1 MADLFPETKLPRK
14 RPQKLM
20 HVYDAGHDGMVR
32 MECGHC
38 GHDDGWK
45 MYPDKS
51 VSELK
56 RGLPCPVC
64 NQKRRLYLHVKR
76 CYFDDVRAG
85 RKPFEFRLDNEYWR
99 KKLEGVDYDELVY
112 MAGYPPAGDT
122 ENTMIL
128 PYRGY
133 EKQNITHEHFG
144 NVPKCVFAI
153 KMEVENVAI

>member
-1 MADLFPETKLPRK
+1 MNDLFPETKLPRK

-20 HVYDAGHDGMVR
+20 HVYDAGDAGSGYDVVFKCH
-32 MECGHC
+32 HC
-38 GHDDGWK
+38 G
-45 MYPDKS
+45 YKS
-51 VSELK
+51 EWIPVKNTTEAK
-56 RGLPCPVC
+56 RGKPCPVC
-64 NQKRRLYLHVKR
+64 NAAPKRRLYLHVKR

-144 NVPKCVFAI
+144 NKPENVFAI
-153 KMEVENVAI
+153 RMTEAA